1 MCLRVAERLVSILP
15 VHRQRLKCSNSAKTF
30 LNVFIV
36 MSKRTPRCTQTVRV
50 PCFD

>member
-1 MCLRVAERLVSILP
+1 MCLRVTERLVSILP

-36 MSKRTPRCTQTVRV
+36 MSKWTPRCTQTVRV